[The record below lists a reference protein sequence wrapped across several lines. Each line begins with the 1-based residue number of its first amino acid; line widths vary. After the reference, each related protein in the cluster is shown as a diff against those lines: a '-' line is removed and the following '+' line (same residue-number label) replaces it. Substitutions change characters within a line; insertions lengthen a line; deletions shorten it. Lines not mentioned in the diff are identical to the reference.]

1 LALSCQALDT
11 LKSSWKDLES
21 TLNNIEAD
29 TVVLAT
35 PAKIEKLIKINK
47 PITRAS
53 WELTI
58 IEGPSVKEL
67 ADEFLSRKGSKTI

>member
-1 LALSCQALDT
+1 MALSCQALDT

>member
-1 LALSCQALDT
+1 
-11 LKSSWKDLES
+11 
-21 TLNNIEAD
+21 LNNIEAD
-29 TVVLAT
+29 AVVLAT